1 MSRSPKRSVILP
13 PDARR
18 TASGAAVSQAQVP
31 MCIKATSGGF
41 VVFEEDGEGEIPVET
56 RRILLPAPPV
66 IMCSSAFGKA
76 SSSFMHS
83 VIFSTAVRNA
93 FDLLSPVARMYELVD
108 VVVSEETRCLFCFCW
123 SWCCCSVVA
132 VVALP
137 NNSSLHVSKTFI
149 TFLPS
154 SFS

>member
-1 MSRSPKRSVILP
+1 
-13 PDARR
+13 
-18 TASGAAVSQAQVP
+18 

-56 RRILLPAPPV
+56 RSDFVTGAAGDYVLQRVWECIGL
-66 IMCSSAFGKA
+66 
-76 SSSFMHS
+76 FMHS

-108 VVVSEETRCLFCFCW
+108 VVVSEETRCFFCCRW

-137 NNSSLHVSKTFI
+137 NNSSLHASKTFI

>member
-18 TASGAAVSQAQVP
+18 TASAVSQAQVP

-76 SSSFMHS
+76 
-83 VIFSTAVRNA
+83 
-93 FDLLSPVARMYELVD
+93 
-108 VVVSEETRCLFCFCW
+108 
-123 SWCCCSVVA
+123 
-132 VVALP
+132 
-137 NNSSLHVSKTFI
+137 
-149 TFLPS
+149 
-154 SFS
+154 